1 MTREHGEV
9 VAAMRLTL
17 ATEVAVHFPELQ
29 RPEGRAALAAQD
41 KPIWVVRVNE
51 VASAVAGST
60 DCCLKRPRALIAP
73 CRETDW

>member
-1 MTREHGEV
+1 
-9 VAAMRLTL
+9 L

-60 DCCLKRPRALIAP
+60 DCCL
-73 CRETDW
+73 